1 MIVIAIALIGGGAYL
16 TTRKTD
22 SKSENNKLFYD
33 YPESMRLK
41 ITNCKTEDCEMPAE
55 DNYDTLVINSSS
67 KKLTKKIEKIN
78 NDTKQYYEQVKNST
92 TDNERCT
99 AVKDKYYH
107 EQRVVTN
114 YYNYENEKYISIAV
128 QRNIINL
135 CTNEYNRKQIEWYL
149 YDKSKDKL
157 LTQQEFKE
165 AERITDQEIT
175 SAIENIIKIINDE
188 EGMNIVPGEQHND
201 IVVFYDFQGEILISA
216 FIPEKNL
223 YYTGTVRQ
231 NIKNSN

>member
-55 DNYDTLVINSSS
+55 DNYDTLVINFSS

-135 CTNEYNRKQIEWYL
+135 CTNEY
-149 YDKSKDKL
+149 KL